1 MSWEVTSSRNTNRDG
16 GLLGKGRF
24 QTWIAGSWA
33 GRDMAVSI
41 QAYCT
46 WPHLSEKMDNQGF
59 YQPESIRTLP
69 GEERILE
76 TVAGNTGWGDLS
88 A

>member
-1 MSWEVTSSRNTNRDG
+1 
-16 GLLGKGRF
+16 
-24 QTWIAGSWA
+24 
-33 GRDMAVSI
+33 MAVSI

-59 YQPESIRTLP
+59 YQPENIRTLP

-76 TVAGNTGWGDLS
+76 MVAGSTGWGDLS